1 MLLSISSTMNLKA
14 LALSTTRVVSASV
27 SMVCVVSVFLVYADT
42 EITGSFIILTES
54 PNADISPE

>member
-1 MLLSISSTMNLKA
+1 MNLKA